1 MNARINLISPFDV
14 PFESLNEMEQ
24 LALLNSLK
32 LKRIMKKSAKTNQHV
47 SKVANKENSSKE
59 VRNENK
65 KTEKDDEEENNMLTS
80 KVQNLSI
87 TEFVGPEQDV
97 NSKL

>member
-1 MNARINLISPFDV
+1 
-14 PFESLNEMEQ
+14 MEQ

-59 VRNENK
+59 VINENR
-65 KTEKDDEEENNMLTS
+65 KTENDDEEENNILTS
-80 KVQNLSI
+80 QVQNLSI
-87 TEFVGPEQDV
+87 TEIVDPDQDTK
-97 NSKL
+97 SKL